1 MALKWATKYCKN
13 ANLLFKMD
21 DDTLVNTFLLLKLL
35 KEKQFLKSKS
45 ILCNSPRY
53 VADDLIPVRD
63 IKWILTRDEYPR
75 TAFPPTVLVLGMP

>member
-1 MALKWATKYCKN
+1 M
-13 ANLLFKMD
+13 
-21 DDTLVNTFLLLKLL
+21 FLLGNRPDSPNTQIRKENDLYHDIVQEDFIDLQLL

-63 IKWILTRDEYPR
+63 LKKKRNNK
-75 TAFPPTVLVLGMP
+75 